1 MATENPT
8 KRIEYLTN
16 SDDLTKVANAIR
28 SKGDT
33 TDPLV
38 YPDGFEAAILA
49 ITTGTDTSD
58 ATGGAAQMLSGYTA
72 YGAGGKFTGSIQ
84 SLGAQTFQPSTSDQ
98 TIPAGKYLSG
108 AQKIAKMVL
117 QEKVVT
123 LSTEQQVLTPPAG
136 VNGFSKVT
144 VPAAPGDYFVD
155 ALIDGTFTVSSS
167 GKQVTLPLS
176 HTPSSLQDITV
187 LVETSSNT
195 NGTIMTAILR
205 YSVYTGNFGD
215 NGAIL
220 YANGNVVAIVS
231 LPNVAGTI
239 SGSTLTLNIASG
251 TVSGYSP
258 VFGSSGR
265 ITVINKS

>member
-8 KRIEYLTN
+8 RRIEYLTN
-16 SDDLTKVANAIR
+16 SNDLTKVANAIR
-28 SKGDT
+28 SKGGT
-33 TDPLV
+33 TAPLV

-123 LSTEQQVLTPPAG
+123 LSAEQQVLTPPAG
-136 VNGFSKVT
+136 VTGFSKVT
-144 VPAAPGDYFVD
+144 VPAASPYKFYTDSVTSSDGSTSLTIPAHGITTIKSISIYRALKISGTSSWDMISYSFSDYAYCAVTVFKNASGYLEGALIDNSSYFPTINTVLDTIFVNVGAGGLGVQTRGDYFVE
-155 ALIDGTFTVSSS
+155 LCGT
-167 GKQVTLPLS
+167 
-176 HTPSSLQDITV
+176 
-187 LVETSSNT
+187 
-195 NGTIMTAILR
+195 
-205 YSVYTGNFGD
+205 
-215 NGAIL
+215 
-220 YANGNVVAIVS
+220 
-231 LPNVAGTI
+231 
-239 SGSTLTLNIASG
+239 
-251 TVSGYSP
+251 
-258 VFGSSGR
+258 
-265 ITVINKS
+265 